1 MDKPSVLL
9 VDDDTDI
16 LEFLSY
22 VMEKDGFVVHT
33 ATNGEAAFATAKEI
47 IPDIIVLDMMMP
59 GSDGLETCRHIRK
72 EESLKDTM
80 IIFLTARNEDY
91 MQIEGFESGA
101 DDYVPK
107 PVKPKVLISRIR
119 AVLRRKTDNPQTDN
133 HKIELENLTIDKDNY
148 TVTTPKGKVNL
159 SKKEFELLL
168 YLTTHT
174 EKIHSRDEIYAAVW
188 GDEVVVGERTIDV
201 HIKKLRD
208 KLQTDKIKT
217 YKGIGY
223 KYEE

>member
-59 GSDGLETCRHIRK
+59 GWDGLETCRHIRK

-133 HKIELENLTIDKDNY
+133 HKIELENDISLNCSFMTC
-148 TVTTPKGKVNL
+148 
-159 SKKEFELLL
+159 
-168 YLTTHT
+168 
-174 EKIHSRDEIYAAVW
+174 
-188 GDEVVVGERTIDV
+188 
-201 HIKKLRD
+201 
-208 KLQTDKIKT
+208 QC
-217 YKGIGY
+217 IGR
-223 KYEE
+223 E